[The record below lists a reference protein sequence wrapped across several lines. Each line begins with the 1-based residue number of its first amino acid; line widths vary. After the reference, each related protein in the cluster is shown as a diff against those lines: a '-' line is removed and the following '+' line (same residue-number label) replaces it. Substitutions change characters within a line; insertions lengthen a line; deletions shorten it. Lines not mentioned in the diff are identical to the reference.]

1 MAPHVNEE
9 IVKAMEEIVKVSD
22 AITGFDVALGKVTV
36 FIRTGLDGN
45 QITEITEIAKKIFGK
60 ITEYEILLP
69 N

>member
-1 MAPHVNEE
+1 MAPHINEE
-9 IVKAMEEIVKVSD
+9 IVEAIEEMVKVSN

-36 FIRTGLDGN
+36 FIRTGLDEN
-45 QITEITEIAKKIFGK
+45 KITEITEIAKKIFGG